1 MTRIE
6 REDMESQHAII
17 HTKIEQEA
25 AKMGWYVPSS
35 VVRASLQGCM
45 TIMLCRIAQQVPT
58 SNNVWTLGKHAG
70 LSSTC
75 HSW

>member
-1 MTRIE
+1 MTRVE
-6 REDMESQHAII
+6 REDMESHHAII
-17 HTKIEQEA
+17 HTKREQEA
-25 AKMGWYVPSS
+25 ARLGWYVPGSGAW
-35 VVRASLQGCM
+35 ASLRRCM

-58 SNNVWTLGKHAG
+58 STNVWTLGKRAG